1 MVINNNSANLEEKFV
16 KEEKWNFTCSPFPC
30 AIYEQNINFAETGKL
45 NIRTFQ
51 VDQNKNV
58 INWVL
63 CFFQGTVKQVIQFVD
78 REGDPFLINVNGS
91 FYLLIQHKEIEL
103 KLKL

>member
-45 NIRTFQ
+45 FWSDLD
-51 VDQNKNV
+51 VDHLN
-58 INWVL
+58 
-63 CFFQGTVKQVIQFVD
+63 F
-78 REGDPFLINVNGS
+78 
-91 FYLLIQHKEIEL
+91 
-103 KLKL
+103 